1 MPSDNM
7 LKLPLFT
14 MGTLDNIKKEL
25 AAGGHFDDMSTIM
38 YAYIKD
44 TEQLAFIHPSDKEI
58 HLIVGNNKK
67 LVQRVDVLPRTDD
80 GDTDVLYICGNVVY
94 VFDGKEYV
102 PTFVTLESRLA
113 DVEDALPLK
122 ADKATTLE
130 GYGIE
135 DAYTS
140 AEVDGIVDD
149 TKTDIINACNTY
161 TDGALTIKRY

>member
-7 LKLPLFT
+7 LKIPLFT
-14 MGTLDNIKKEL
+14 MGTMDNIKKEL
-25 AAGGHFDDMSTIM
+25 AAGGYFDDMSTIM

-44 TEQLAFIHPSDKEI
+44 TDQLAFIHPSDKEI

-67 LVQRVDVLPRTDD
+67 LVQRVDTLPKTED
-80 GDTDVLYICGNVVY
+80 GDIDVLYVCGDVVY
-94 VFDGKEYV
+94 VFDGEEYI
-102 PTFVTLESRLA
+102 PTFATLESRLA
-113 DVEDALPLK
+113 EVEEELPLK

-140 AEVDGIVDD
+140 VEVDES
-149 TKTDIINACNTY
+149 
-161 TDGALTIKRY
+161 R